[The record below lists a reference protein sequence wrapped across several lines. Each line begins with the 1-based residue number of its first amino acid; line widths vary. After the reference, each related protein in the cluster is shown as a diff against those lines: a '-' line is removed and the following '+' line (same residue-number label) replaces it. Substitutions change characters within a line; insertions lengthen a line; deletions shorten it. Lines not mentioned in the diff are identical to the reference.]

1 MKRQDDPVTTFRFWK
16 IICAF
21 FALSNLAIIIY
32 FIWIYDKP
40 AIVLEW
46 STESELDIV
55 GFNILRGAS
64 ESGPFLKIND
74 QIIPPSIDPIIGG
87 DYSYTDKDVVVGE
100 TYFYILEDIESS
112 GSTNQNGPVFQKA
125 KHDFY
130 IILLVS
136 IITIMNLGICIFSQ
150 IRKIRGKP
158 NS

>member
-1 MKRQDDPVTTFRFWK
+1 MKKQDDPVTTFRFWK
-16 IICAF
+16 RICVF
-21 FALSNLAIIIY
+21 LALSNLAIIIF
-32 FIWIYDKP
+32 FIWIYEKP

-55 GFNILRGAS
+55 GFNILRGDS

-74 QIIPPSIDPIIGG
+74 QFIPPSIDPIIGG

-130 IILLVS
+130 IILLVG

-150 IRKIRGKP
+150 IKKVRGKP